1 MRFSY
6 CSEWPKR
13 QGTPTRPDNGRSAV
27 LERQFEDGSPI
38 FIDYDHPA
46 AGRRPLESLVGRYFP
61 AQSEGFLFGF
71 LDPGKFNTF
80 LVENSHLAAFD
91 MKEISGH
98 LETPQSP
105 IKHEYSTTQT

>member
-38 FIDYDHPA
+38 FIDYDHSV
-46 AGRRPLESLVGRYFP
+46 AGRGPVQGVVGRYFP
-61 AQSEGFLFGF
+61 PQSRGFLFGF
-71 LDPGKFNTF
+71 LDTGKLNTF
-80 LVENSHLAAFD
+80 LVENGHLTAFD
-91 MKEISGH
+91 MKEIPRH

-105 IKHEYSTTQT
+105 TKTIFN